1 MWDLPKKGGLGQF
14 ADLRGGEAGG
24 GGMTN
29 KRGVVFFTGGGYPN
43 AHYGFSL
50 K

>member
-14 ADLRGGEAGG
+14 ADLRGGGG
-24 GGMTN
+24 GGITK
-29 KRGVVFFTGGGYPN
+29 KRGVVFFTGGGNPN
-43 AHYGFSL
+43 AHNGFSL